1 MTHTNKEMGDHDTR
15 FFEQRR
21 TVRKSLSF
29 VAALPATVVL
39 IVGLPPAETIAAD
52 AHLETNVAVP
62 MRDGVVL
69 RADVVRPDSG
79 GPFPTLVY
87 RTPYGKSAA
96 QKYYATFQHAVE
108 RGYAIVIQDVRGRY
122 ASSGEF
128 APYIQ
133 EGQDGYDT
141 IEWAAKQPW
150 SNGRVG
156 TFGLSYPGAVQWLAA
171 VEQPPHLRAMVPA
184 MTFSS
189 PRDFFYSGGAFD
201 LSWPEWILMNIAPD
215 VREKRGLAGPRNG
228 QEASAAWKR
237 DQARILA
244 FLPLASLPDLRDVA
258 PWYYEWLRHRPED
271 PWWNWAEI
279 RGKYDRV
286 TAAVLN
292 LSGWYD
298 EDYGPEGA
306 ITNFNGLVAAR
317 KAQRDP
323 GTALVLGPWVHG
335 VDATART
342 RSGEREFGSEAAI
355 DYDDVVLGWLDLQ
368 LKNDSTA
375 WKPSKPVRYFLMG
388 GNAWHDADTWPPAT
402 HAVTYFLARGQEGV
416 ARGSLTPSRDRG
428 AATSAFVSEPAH
440 PFTDP
445 YGDAYGAHDYRPI
458 QRGGR
463 DSMIFDSAPFASD
476 LDVAG
481 PISAEVY
488 MSCDCRDADLWLRLY
503 DVAVDGTAFNLM
515 SPGLDVIRASLR
527 NGASRQWLTPGKP
540 VHLSFANLP
549 TANRFLAGHRLRVQ
563 ISGEFFPHFS
573 RNLHTGDLETT
584 SATMRRATITILHD
598 ASYPSRLVL
607 PITNWTAPASRDR
620 GRKPQNA
627 RPQVL
632 P

>member
-1 MTHTNKEMGDHDTR
+1 MR
-15 FFEQRR
+15 RSLAFFAA
-21 TVRKSLSF
+21 L
-29 VAALPATVVL
+29 VAAVVL
-39 IVGLPPAETIAAD
+39 TFARRSTETPSAD
-52 AHLETNVAVP
+52 VQFESNVAVP

-69 RADVVRPDSG
+69 RADVMRPDSG

-96 QKYYATFQHAVE
+96 QKHYTIFQHAVE
-108 RGYAIVIQDVRGRY
+108 RGYAIAVQDVRGRY

-128 APYIQ
+128 NPYIQ

-141 IEWAAKQPW
+141 IEWGAKQPW
-150 SNGRVG
+150 SNGAVG

-171 VEQPPHLRAMVPA
+171 VERPPHLRAMVPA

-215 VREKRGLAGPRNG
+215 VREKKGLAGPRNE

-237 DQARILA
+237 DQERILA

-258 PWYYEWLRHRPED
+258 PWYYEWLHHPPED
-271 PWWNWAEI
+271 TWWNWAEI

-306 ITNFNGLVAAR
+306 TTNFNGLVAAR
-317 KAQRDP
+317 KGQPDTR
-323 GTALVLGPWVHG
+323 TALVLGPWVHG

-355 DYDDVVLGWLDLQ
+355 DYDNVVLGWLDGQ
-368 LKNDSTA
+368 FKNDTTVG
-375 WKPSKPVRYFLMG
+375 KPSKPVRYFLMG
-388 GNAWHDADTWPPAT
+388 ENAWHEADTWPPPT
-402 HAVTYFLARGQEGV
+402 HAVTYFLAGAQEGS
-416 ARGSLTPSRDRG
+416 AHGSLAPSRGRG

-445 YGDAYGAHDYRPI
+445 YGNAYGAHDYRGI

-463 DSMIFDSAPFASD
+463 DSVIFDSRPFESG

-481 PISAEVY
+481 RISAEVY
-488 MSCDCRDADLWLRLY
+488 MSCDCRDTDLWLRLY
-503 DVAVDGTAFNLM
+503 DVAPDGTAFNLL
-515 SPGLDVIRASLR
+515 SPGLDLTRASLR
-527 NGASRQWLTPGKP
+527 DGAARQWLTPGKT
-540 VHLSFANLP
+540 VRLSFANLP
-549 TANRFLAGHRLRVQ
+549 TANRFLAGHRLRAQ

-573 RNLHTGDLETT
+573 RNLHTGELETA
-584 SATMRRATITILHD
+584 SATMRSATIRILHD
-598 ASYPSRLVL
+598 ASHPSRLVL
-607 PITNWTAPASRDR
+607 PITN
-620 GRKPQNA
+620 
-627 RPQVL
+627 
-632 P
+632 